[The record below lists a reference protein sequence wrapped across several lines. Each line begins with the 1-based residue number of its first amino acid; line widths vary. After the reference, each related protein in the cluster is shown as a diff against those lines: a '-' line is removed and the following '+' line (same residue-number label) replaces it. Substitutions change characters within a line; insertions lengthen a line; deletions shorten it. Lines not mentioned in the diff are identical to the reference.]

1 MEGCGVSDNPY
12 VYAFTQRINSS
23 TNQDDRYGLQYS
35 LKDGSEIYNLPPT
48 NFLGAGKA
56 NVDYQNT
63 FNKLEEL
70 LVSMDNINPISAKL
84 QDQEFI
90 SVFRNVEQKTDG
102 NTTSGNRYNLIIEK
116 GSSGLEYKCLI
127 TPWEASVNY
136 FNFDKTVE
144 TTGFVAYASCYNVL
158 IAWNFHN

>member
-1 MEGCGVSDNPY
+1 M
-12 VYAFTQRINSS
+12 
-23 TNQDDRYGLQYS
+23 
-35 LKDGSEIYNLPPT
+35 
-48 NFLGAGKA
+48 
-56 NVDYQNT
+56 DYQNT

-70 LVSMDNINPISAKL
+70 FVSMDNINPISAKL

-116 GSSGLEYKCLI
+116 GSSGLEYKCSI
-127 TPWEASVNY
+127 TPWEVSVNY

-144 TTGFVAYASCYNVL
+144 TTGNVGYTNCYNEL
-158 IAWNFHN
+158 ISWNFHN